1 MKRNMI
7 IISILF
13 YKPKSMQMIH
23 VLHKLT
29 LSTSKMAEGQNMC
42 TGAKKLPLILFDIL
56 FI

>member
-1 MKRNMI
+1 MI